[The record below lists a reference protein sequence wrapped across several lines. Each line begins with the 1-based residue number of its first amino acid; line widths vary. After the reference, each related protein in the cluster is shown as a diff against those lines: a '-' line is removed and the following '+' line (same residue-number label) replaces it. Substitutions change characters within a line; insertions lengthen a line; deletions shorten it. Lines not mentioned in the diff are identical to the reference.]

1 MRSLLQIFQDGKLVC
16 YLDASDENTSSWM
29 RFIRCARHRD
39 EQNLYAFQ
47 YCGNIYYRAFR
58 NISIGQELLVWYDDK
73 YQQHMGLP
81 LNIQDMAV
89 VDPNG
94 MIYCCI
100 CLLLLAFC
108 NVYWY

>member
-1 MRSLLQIFQDGKLVC
+1 
-16 YLDASDENTSSWM
+16 M

-58 NISIGQELLVWYDDK
+58 NISVGQELLVWYDDK

-89 VDPNG
+89 VDPHG
-94 MIYCCI
+94 MLSMMFCECVSV
-100 CLLLLAFC
+100 CVPVFLLLTFC
-108 NVYWY
+108 NVYHAW